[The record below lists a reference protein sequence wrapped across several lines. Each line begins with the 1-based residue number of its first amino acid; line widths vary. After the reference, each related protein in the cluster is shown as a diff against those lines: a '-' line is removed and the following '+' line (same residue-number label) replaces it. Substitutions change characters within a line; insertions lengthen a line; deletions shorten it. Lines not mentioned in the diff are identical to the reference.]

1 MRRLAVVIVLLA
13 VPLLVALAWGE
24 QERNMSKNELRP
36 LTPEERAVIVNKGTE
51 RPFTG
56 EYDDYFEPGT
66 YQCKRCGA
74 ALYRSTDK
82 FASGCGWP
90 SFDDEIDGAVKRQT
104 DADGVRTEILC
115 ANCGAHLGHVFEGER
130 LTDKNVRHCVNS
142 VSLVFV
148 PDERPAGTAYA
159 YFAGG
164 CFWGVEYLFESKEG
178 VVSAVSGYM
187 GGSTEDPSY
196 EEVCTGRTG
205 HLETVRVEYDPEK
218 VSYEEIARFFF
229 EIHDPTQASGQGPD
243 LGTQYRSAV
252 FYQSEEE
259 RETVEKLIGILK
271 DKGYAVVTKV
281 LPAGEFWK
289 AEDYHQDYYERNGH
303 RPYCHAYKKRF

>member
-1 MRRLAVVIVLLA
+1 MRRLAVVIILLA
-13 VPLLVALAWGE
+13 VPLFLALARGE
-24 QERNMSKNELRP
+24 QESDMNKNELRA
-36 LTPEERAVIVNKGTE
+36 LTPEEEAVIVNKGTE

-56 EYDDYFEPGT
+56 EYDDCFEPGT
-66 YQCKRCGA
+66 YHCKRCGA

-90 SFDDEIDGAVKRQT
+90 SFDDEIEGAVRRET

-142 VSLVFV
+142 ISLAFV
-148 PDERPAGTAYA
+148 PDERPVETAYA

-164 CFWGVEYLFESKEG
+164 CFWGVEYLFEGKEG

-187 GGSTEDPSY
+187 GGSTEEPTY

-205 HLETVRVEYDPEK
+205 HLETVRVEYDPGK
-218 VSYEEIARFFF
+218 VSYEELARFFF

-243 LGTQYRSAV
+243 IGGQYQSAV
-252 FYQSEEE
+252 FYGSDEEK
-259 RETVEKLIGILK
+259 ETVEKLIGILK

-281 LPAGEFWK
+281 LQAGEFWR
-289 AEDYHQDYYERNGH
+289 AEDYHQDYYERKGH
-303 RPYCHAYKKRF
+303 QPYCHAYKKRF